1 MKKILEES
9 IFILNL
15 DKITSKRLSNNNI
28 DTIIKLCEYSRIDL
42 TKLEFTNEQIN
53 KIIVNLQLIGLDLKR
68 NHAKRNTILDNMI

>member
-28 DTIIKLCEYSRIDL
+28 DTIIKLCEYSRMDL